1 MNVTTQNRKRK
12 IGRGIVGGLLL
23 AAVAGCGP
31 VSKEDQ
37 ERILLSEPG
46 FARVMEQ
53 KKEVDRKIGWAKA
66 EFAGE
71 SAEIKKRIAELKN
84 ELVLARKRHEQKLRQ
99 LKSELDPERQRIR
112 QAVEE
117 LSSRRKLYRQNLK
130 NMKDMNR
137 AADGLQKTGNTG
149 VPPLKPRAGW
159 QGDLGALKE
168 QIKQLEEE
176 VRQLEERLRLRRL
189 QLQLLRQ

>member
-71 SAEIKKRIAELKN
+71 STKI
-84 ELVLARKRHEQKLRQ
+84 V
-99 LKSELDPERQRIR
+99 
-112 QAVEE
+112 VET
-117 LSSRRKLYRQNLK
+117 L
-130 NMKDMNR
+130 
-137 AADGLQKTGNTG
+137 
-149 VPPLKPRAGW
+149 
-159 QGDLGALKE
+159 GDAL
-168 QIKQLEEE
+168 
-176 VRQLEERLRLRRL
+176 LRLPKFL
-189 QLQLLRQ
+189 YDFILHCLWTS